1 MEVTQLSGVGP
12 ALAAKLG
19 KLGLHTVEDLLFHL
33 PNRYQDRTRLVPLSA
48 LKPKTACLVEG
59 QITSTSVQR
68 GRRVS
73 LRVGISHNNATLGLR
88 FMHFHANQAK
98 SFTAGRNIRCFGDI
112 RPGAQGLEMV
122 HPEYV
127 LFDDVPPALADQLT
141 PIYPTTDGLSL
152 TRMGQLISLAW
163 LQLEQGKLVLDE
175 LLPQQLISRYQ
186 LPSLEESLKQLH
198 YPTLHQDL
206 NQLQNE
212 VTPAKL
218 RLVLEELIAQ
228 QLTLSQAKKQS
239 QQLPAPVMVIKEGLE
254 HGLIKNLPFQLTK
267 AQQRVWQEVASDLVT
282 PAPMVRMV
290 QGDVGSG
297 KTVLAALAACRAIDN
312 GCQVAVLAPTE
323 ILAEQHLHSFSHWL
337 NPLGVNV
344 VWLTGKQKAQTKRQ
358 SLAAITSG
366 DGQVI
371 VGTHALFQDAV
382 HYQHLGLV
390 IIDEQH
396 RFGVAQRHS
405 LVKKA
410 PQGCGLHQLVMT
422 ATPIPRTLA
431 MSAYGDLD
439 HSVIDELP
447 PGRKPINSV
456 LLNNNRRADV
466 IERIHLACSSGQQVY
481 WICPL
486 IETSDVLQC
495 EAAQDTAALLTQ
507 QLDNIKVGLVHGRLN
522 GAEKAD
528 AMARFKSG
536 DIQLLVATTVVEVG
550 VDVPNANLMVIDN
563 AERLGLAQLHQL
575 RGRVGRGQAQSHC
588 LFMYQAPLSKMGRE
602 RLDILRQSNDGFVIA
617 EKDLQL
623 RGPGEVL
630 GTRQAGAIGLKIAD
644 LMRDAYLLPEV
655 KRIAAGYTSHPKKT
669 SQIIL
674 RWVGDKQAFA
684 KV

>member
-1 MEVTQLSGVGP
+1 MDVTQLNGVGP

-19 KLGLHTVEDLLFHL
+19 KLGLHRAEDLLFHL
-33 PNRYQDRTRLVPLSA
+33 PSRYQDRTRLVPLHA
-48 LKPKTACLVEG
+48 LTPKMACLVEG
-59 QITSTSVQR
+59 QITNSSLQR

-73 LRVGISHNNATLGLR
+73 LRVSISQNGASLGLR

-98 SFTAGRNIRCFGDI
+98 SFTIGRNLRCFGEL
-112 RPGAQGLEMV
+112 RPGPQGLEMV

-127 LFDDVPPALADQLT
+127 LFDDEPPALADQLT
-141 PIYPTTDGLSL
+141 PIYPTTEGLSL
-152 TRMGQLISLAW
+152 TRMGQLIALAW
-163 LQLEQGKLVLDE
+163 HQLEQGSLKLDE
-175 LLPQQLISRYQ
+175 LLPRQLITQYQ
-186 LPSLEESLKQLH
+186 LPSLEESLRQLH
-198 YPTLHQDL
+198 YPNLHQDL
-206 NQLQNE
+206 HQLQSE
-212 VTPAKL
+212 VTPARL
-218 RLVLEELIAQ
+218 RLVLEELIAH
-228 QLTLSQAKKQS
+228 QLTFKHAK
-239 QQLPAPVMVIKEGLE
+239 QQNQRLPAPVLAIKKNLE
-254 HGLIKNLPFQLTK
+254 QALIENLPFQLTK
-267 AQQRVWQEVASDLVT
+267 AQQRVWQEVATDLAT
-282 PAPMVRMV
+282 PLPMVRMV

-297 KTVLAALAACRAIDN
+297 KTVLAALAACRAVDH

-323 ILAEQHLHSFSHWL
+323 ILAEQHFHNFSHWL
-337 NPLGVNV
+337 EPLGIRVT
-344 VWLTGKQKAQTKRQ
+344 WLTGKQKAQIKRQ
-358 SLAAITSG
+358 SMAAITSG
-366 DGQVI
+366 EGQVI
-371 VGTHALFQDAV
+371 IGTHALFQEAV
-382 HYQHLGLV
+382 EYQYLGLV

-410 PQGCGLHQLVMT
+410 PSGSGLHQLVMT

-456 LLNNNRRADV
+456 LINNNRRADV
-466 IERIHLACSSGQQVY
+466 IERIHLACNSGQQVY

-495 EAAQDTAALLTQ
+495 EAAQDTAVLLTE
-507 QLDNIKVGLVHGRLN
+507 QLNNINVGLVHGRLS
-522 GAEKAD
+522 GTEKAEV
-528 AMARFKSG
+528 MSRFKAG
-536 DIQLLVATTVVEVG
+536 EVQLLVATTVVEVG

-588 LFMYQAPLSKMGRE
+588 LFMYQAPLSAMGRE

-630 GTRQAGAIGLKIAD
+630 GTRQAGTVGLKIAD
-644 LMRDAYLLPEV
+644 LMRDAHLLPEV
-655 KRIAAGYTSHPKKT
+655 KQLAEGYAAHPNQTSK
-669 SQIIL
+669 IIL
-674 RWVGDKQAFA
+674 RWVGDKHAFA

>member
-1 MEVTQLSGVGP
+1 MHVTQLNGVGP
-12 ALAAKLG
+12 ALATKLD

-33 PNRYQDRTRLVPLSA
+33 PSRYQDRTRLIPLHA
-48 LKPKTACLVEG
+48 LTPKTACLVEG
-59 QITSTSVQR
+59 QIMSSSLQR
-68 GRRVS
+68 GRRIS
-73 LRVGISHNNATLGLR
+73 LRVSISQNGASLGLR

-98 SFTAGRNIRCFGDI
+98 SFINGRNIRCFGEL
-112 RPGAQGLEMV
+112 RPGPQGLEMV

-127 LFDDVPPALADQLT
+127 LFDDVPPTLADQLT
-141 PIYPTTDGLSL
+141 PIYPTTEGLSL
-152 TRMGQLISLAW
+152 TRMGQLIALAW
-163 LQLEQGKLVLDE
+163 QQLEQGCLILDE
-175 LLPQQLISRYQ
+175 LLPRQLIDQYR
-186 LPSLEESLKQLH
+186 LPSLPESLRQLH
-198 YPTLHQDL
+198 YPHVREDLH
-206 NQLQNE
+206 QLQNQ
-212 VTPAKL
+212 VPPAKL
-218 RLVLEELIAQ
+218 RLVLEELIAH
-228 QLTLSQAKKQS
+228 QLTLRQAKQHS
-239 QQLPAPVMVIKEGLE
+239 QKLPAPVLGLKKDLE
-254 HGLIKNLPFQLTK
+254 QGLIKNLPFQLTN
-267 AQQRVWQEVASDLVT
+267 AQQRVWQEVSTDLAT
-282 PAPMVRMV
+282 PIPMVRMV

-297 KTVLAALAACRAIDN
+297 KTVLAALAACRAVDH

-323 ILAEQHLHSFSHWL
+323 ILAEQHFHNFSHWL
-337 NPLGVNV
+337 EPLGINV
-344 VWLTGKQKAQTKRQ
+344 AWLTGKQKAQIKRQ
-358 SLAAITSG
+358 SLAAISSG
-366 DGQVI
+366 EGQVI
-371 VGTHALFQDAV
+371 VGTHALFQEAV
-382 HYQHLGLV
+382 QYQHLGLV

-410 PQGCGLHQLVMT
+410 PLGRGLHQLVMT

-439 HSVIDELP
+439 HSLIDELP

-456 LLNNNRRADV
+456 LLNNNKRAEV
-466 IERIHLACSSGQQVY
+466 IERIHLACNSGQQVY

-486 IETSDVLQC
+486 IETSEVLQC
-495 EAAQDTAALLTQ
+495 EAAQDTAVLLTQ
-507 QLDNIKVGLVHGRLN
+507 QLDNIKVGLVHGRLS
-522 GAEKAD
+522 GIEKAEV
-528 AMARFKSG
+528 MAQFKTG

-588 LFMYQAPLSKMGRE
+588 LFMYQAPLSAMGRE

-630 GTRQAGAIGLKIAD
+630 GTRQAGTIGLRIAD
-644 LMRDAYLLPEV
+644 LMRDAHLLPEV
-655 KRIAAGYTSHPKKT
+655 KSLAEGYAGYPDKAER
-669 SQIIL
+669 IIS